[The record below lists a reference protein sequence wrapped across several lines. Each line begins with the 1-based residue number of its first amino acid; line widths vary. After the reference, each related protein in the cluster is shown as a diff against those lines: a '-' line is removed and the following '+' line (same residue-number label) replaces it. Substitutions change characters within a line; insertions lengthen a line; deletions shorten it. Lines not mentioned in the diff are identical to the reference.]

1 MEPKFNTSF
10 IPKKPIVADSGIISR
25 APEAKNIFTT
35 IATAVFI
42 LTLFATGAVFLY
54 KNILIRQVSD
64 ADKALNDAR
73 SAFETDKI
81 QSLLDLNAR
90 ILAAKNL
97 LEKHVVSS
105 EVLGLLQSLT
115 VKRMRFSSLGYKNSD
130 GSPVLTLK
138 GEVQTYNAL
147 AEQSRIFSQSEFIKD
162 QKFSDFSLGEN
173 GNIGVSFFGILDPKL
188 TSYKEVVQSLS
199 LVNPNP

>member
-10 IPKKPIVADSGIISR
+10 IPKKPIVADSGLVSR
-25 APEAKNIFTT
+25 APEANNIFNT
-35 IATAVFI
+35 IATAIFI

-54 KNILIRQVSD
+54 KNILIRQVSE
-64 ADKALNDAR
+64 ADTALNEAR
-73 SAFETDKI
+73 SAFETEKI

-90 ILAAKNL
+90 ISSAKNL
-97 LEKHVVSS
+97 LEKHVVVS

-115 VKRMRFSSLGYKNSD
+115 VKRMRFASFKYSNSD
-130 GSPVLTLK
+130 GLPTLSLK

-147 AEQSRIFSQSEFIKD
+147 AEQSRIFSGSEFIKN

-173 GNIGVSFFGILDPKL
+173 GNIGVTFFGTLDPQL
-188 TSYKEVVQSLS
+188 TSYKEVIESLS
-199 LVNPNP
+199 LNQ